1 MEGKT
6 KRKRRRKEQ
15 EDQPQSG
22 NTDDARENGNRDSAP
37 GFGRRGTPFDVKW
50 NGESLAAKQFVT
62 NKEDGLAAS
71 DREIRAYE
79 HLNQA
84 WGKLVPTP
92 RFVSAALGSSFW
104 DWLRLRLSTFR
115 RGQVRISRPIQY
127 SKGPQSGDCLGRN
140 SSFWLNVD

>member
-62 NKEDGLAAS
+62 NKEDGFSGL
-71 DREIRAYE
+71 RAPE
-79 HLNQA
+79 SSLGQA
-84 WGKLVPTP
+84 GADSPLCVRSFGVVFLGLVATTTFDISTWTSENLETNSVLE
-92 RFVSAALGSSFW
+92 RSSEW
-104 DWLRLRLSTFR
+104 
-115 RGQVRISRPIQY
+115 
-127 SKGPQSGDCLGRN
+127 
-140 SSFWLNVD
+140 